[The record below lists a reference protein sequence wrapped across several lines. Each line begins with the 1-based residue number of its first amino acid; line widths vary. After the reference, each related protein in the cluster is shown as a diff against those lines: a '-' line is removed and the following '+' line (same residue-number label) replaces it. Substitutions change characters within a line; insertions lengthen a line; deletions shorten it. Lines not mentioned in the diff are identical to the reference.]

1 MASGSSLRPSSQK
14 PFDGC
19 AFCRTNGERR
29 PFYMSHALR
38 EDSGPR
44 FKGRVTCPVLR
55 SYQCPQCGCPG
66 GDEAHTLRYCP
77 LNEEIAPSVYKTPR
91 KSNGQLRRSPRAA
104 EGSRCLDCQG
114 TPSPRV
120 AGRWAEPRKPSKS
133 RVCPVGPPLWQSFWR
148 RKVAGPRFAVKFQ
161 RW

>member
-1 MASGSSLRPSSQK
+1 MATGSSWRPSSQK

-91 KSNGQLRRSPRAA
+91 KSNGQLRWSPRAA
-104 EGSRCLDCQG
+104 DGSRCLDCQG

-133 RVCPVGPPLWQSFWR
+133 RVCPRDCENL
-148 RKVAGPRFAVKFQ
+148 K
-161 RW
+161 